1 MAKNT
6 SMPNF
11 SSLVHPHG
19 LEDGSLVVQA
29 GPGPGHDTARTDVAN
44 NPYMPNYNSKMVT
57 ASSKAVMTVPA
68 SSKAVTTV
76 PASKVILARRRR
88 W

>member
-1 MAKNT
+1 
-6 SMPNF
+6 MPNF

-29 GPGPGHDTARTDVAN
+29 GPGHVRAGPGHDTARTDVAN